1 MGVPILAYPMAKL
14 NAKFV
19 VHVLGIGLRIWPGK
33 VGDGDGG
40 GGVVA
45 SGDVQALVRGLVLG
59 EQGKRAA
66 SKVSALATS
75 ARKRQCS
82 AYRWI
87 LLRSIRGNG

>member
-40 GGVVA
+40 GVVA
-45 SGDVQALVRGLVLG
+45 SGDVQALVRELVLG
-59 EQGKRAA
+59 
-66 SKVSALATS
+66 SALQA
-75 ARKRQCS
+75 K
-82 AYRWI
+82 
-87 LLRSIRGNG
+87 